1 MKSGFQVADQI
12 GELEIVGNIV
22 PHLWYKNIT
31 FSSGKTHFVAIT
43 VLADIVYWYR
53 PTMIK
58 DESGMI
64 VGDRTKFKGDMLQ
77 KSYQAFADFYG
88 FTKRQVKDAIDFL
101 VDHHLLLR
109 EFRTISSSSI
119 LLNNVM
125 YLQPVAC
132 NVRRVMNER
141 INVAELSICLPT
153 TTERKREDVP
163 PEGPS
168 TGDEKPPTLERKT
181 NTESSSTSTS
191 DNKINDDHDGG
202 VLAFFVENGFGKIG
216 SYIENKIKSWCGDLS
231 NELVI
236 EAMKRSI
243 EKGKVS
249 WGYAEAILRNWLKDG
264 VLSLNGVWE
273 KDAAFKSKNK
283 RISIGRKPIRAE
295 VLPEWFGAENDTVCD
310 RGDYDFEMEKA
321 KLQQELEAFAKS

>member
-1 MKSGFQVADQI
+1 MKSGCQVVDQI

-31 FSSGKTHFVAIT
+31 FTSGKAHFVAIAL
-43 VLADIVYWYR
+43 LADIVYWYR
-53 PTMIK
+53 PTMIR

-64 VGDRTKFKGDMLQ
+64 VGARTKFKGDMLQ
-77 KSYQAFADFYG
+77 KSYQAFADTYG

-125 YLQPVAC
+125 FLQPVAC
-132 NVRRVMNER
+132 NVQRVMIER
-141 INVAELSICLPT
+141 VNVADLSICPLATP
-153 TTERKREDVP
+153 ERKREDVS

-168 TGDEKPPTLERKT
+168 TGDEQPPSLERKT

-191 DNKINDDHDGG
+191 NNKINDDDAGA
-202 VLAFFVENGFGKIG
+202 LAFFVENGFGQMG
-216 SYIENKIKSWCGDLS
+216 SYIESKIKGWCGDLS
-231 NELVI
+231 CELVI
-236 EAMKRSI
+236 EAMKRAI

-249 WGYAEAILRNWLKDG
+249 WGYAEAILSNWLKDG
-264 VLSLNGVWE
+264 VWSLTGVWE
-273 KDAAFKSKNK
+273 KDAAFQSKHK
-283 RISIGRKPIRAE
+283 RKRRGSRPTRTE
-295 VLPEWFGAENDTVCD
+295 MLPEWFGEEKEAVCD
-310 RGDYDFEMEKA
+310 GAGYDFEMEKA
-321 KLQQELEAFAKS
+321 KLQKELEAFARS